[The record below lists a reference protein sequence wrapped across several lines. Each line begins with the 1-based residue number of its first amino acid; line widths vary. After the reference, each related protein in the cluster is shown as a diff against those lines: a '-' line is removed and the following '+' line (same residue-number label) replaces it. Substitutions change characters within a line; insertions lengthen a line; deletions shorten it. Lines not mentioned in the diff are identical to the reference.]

1 MSQGLTFSTSVL
13 VKLKGK
19 AVGTIKEVDG
29 GFAYFPKGSKQ
40 PGETYPSI
48 DQVKQSL

>member
-13 VKLKGK
+13 VKLKDK
-19 AVGTIKEVDG
+19 TVGTIKEVEG
-29 GFAYFPKGSKQ
+29 GFAYFPKGSKKS
-40 PGETYPSI
+40 GRTYPSI